1 MKDLYDWRLQLK
13 KFNTLILGGFLAL
26 GVQANED
33 LIRDSKNT
41 LLNYSYQKAIED
53 SSKLKKDWINS
64 ATYQYIY
71 NNDGD
76 YTTQKSYI
84 SISQPI
90 FKSGGIY
97 SAIKY
102 ANAMEK
108 YTKTTIDNQ
117 RQELIKQI
125 ISLGYELKK
134 LDITISKQKLLIANA
149 KLDIA
154 RKKEQVLSGL
164 LDTSFLDNAILDANT
179 KQNSLIDLELQKA
192 TLENNLE
199 KISSQSYDQ
208 LQLPT
213 FNLVDE
219 QKFLSNNI
227 YIKQTNE
234 DIQNSYWASRMTTAN
249 YLPTVNFVANYTKYH
264 DTDNNPAFATDDS
277 FSNVGFNITIPL
289 DVKYSNTIESSK
301 IAYLQKKATIEDQK
315 NEQLQDYKTAIEKVK
330 SLESKITIAKE
341 DISLYDSLLVQMVE
355 QKNVGM
361 KTQTDVQTMEN
372 SKAIKELDLKSLDID
387 KQLALLEVYY
397 RVANEL

>member
-1 MKDLYDWRLQLK
+1 MK

-33 LIRDSKNT
+33 LIRDSKST

-341 DISLYDSLLVQMVE
+341 DIYLYDSLLVQMVE

>member
-33 LIRDSKNT
+33 LIRDSKST

-341 DISLYDSLLVQMVE
+341 DIYLYDSLLVQMVE